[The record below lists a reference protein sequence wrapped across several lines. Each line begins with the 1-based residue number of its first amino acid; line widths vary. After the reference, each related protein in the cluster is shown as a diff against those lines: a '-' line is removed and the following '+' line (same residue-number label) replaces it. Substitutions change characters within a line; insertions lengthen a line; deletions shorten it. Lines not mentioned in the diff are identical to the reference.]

1 MLAAIKKIS
10 QFHIS
15 GGKEK
20 HIFALLKLKY
30 ETRQV

>member
-1 MLAAIKKIS
+1 MLAAKKEFS

-15 GGKEK
+15 GEKEK

-30 ETRQV
+30 ETR